1 MRFKHYEGL
10 RTFCVV
16 ARHGQISAA
25 SEELNLTKGAVSH
38 QVKVLEGELGFDLF
52 HREVRG
58 VRLTQKGQQLLHVAR
73 SAFDSV
79 DRQIMALREERRR
92 SVTLGT
98 STYFASRWLSPRL
111 MEFTATHPKVRLRIQ
126 PMVNLFDLEREG
138 IDIAIRWGKGDWT
151 DMRIEQL
158 FACPAFPTAAPAIAE
173 RAETAGLELVMRETT
188 LLDDRDGSTT
198 WSEWL
203 AEAGLPQIAHRG
215 SLTIPDPNVRV
226 QAVLDGQGIAI
237 NDALAR
243 HELDAGILCRISA
256 VEMRNY
262 GYHLAIPADAMN
274 NPDTAALVDWL
285 KTASMREMESPT
297 AE

>member
-38 QVKVLEGELGFDLF
+38 QIKVLEGELGFDLF
-52 HREVRG
+52 HREARG
-58 VRLTQKGQQLLHVAR
+58 VRPTQKGQQLLHVAR

-111 MEFTATHPKVRLRIQ
+111 MEFTSAHPKVRLRIQ
-126 PMVNLFDLEREG
+126 PMVNLFELEREG
-138 IDIAIRWGKGDWT
+138 IDIAIRWGTGDWS
-151 DMRIEQL
+151 DMRIEPL
-158 FACPAFPTAAPAIAE
+158 FHCPAFPTAAPVIAQ
-173 RAETAGLELVMRETT
+173 RVDRVGLETVLRETT
-188 LLDDRDGSTT
+188 LLDDRDGSTA
-198 WSEWL
+198 WAEWL
-203 AEAGLPQIAHRG
+203 AEAGLPQVTSQG

-237 NDALAR
+237 NDRLVQP
-243 HELDAGILCRISA
+243 EIDAGVLCRISE

-262 GYHLAIPADAMN
+262 GYHLAIPVDAMN
-274 NPDTAALVDWL
+274 NPDTEALVAWL
-285 KTASMREMESPT
+285 KTVANTHETS
-297 AE
+297 